1 MAAKETPL
9 QAVKRLYGS
18 KDKLVE
24 TVAKALSDL
33 EEQADDLKE
42 RLKVASNKKLLRLAE
57 VAKEVKANYGNK
69 DKFVENVAA
78 ALNRAKD
85 ADYIGRL
92 KRMSIPRLSEMK
104 AAVDKR
110 RRGKAA

>member
-24 TVAKALSDL
+24 TVVKALSDL
-33 EEQADDLKE
+33 EEQADDVKE
-42 RLKVASNKKLLRLAE
+42 RLKSASNKKLLRLAE
-57 VAKEVKANYGNK
+57 VAKEVKSYGSK
-69 DKFVENVAA
+69 DKFIETLAVAV
-78 ALNRAKD
+78 NRAKD
-85 ADYIGRL
+85 NDYIERL
-92 KRMSIPRLSEMK
+92 KQMSLTRLADMK

-110 RRGKAA
+110 RGKAA

>member
-24 TVAKALSDL
+24 TVVKALSDL
-33 EEQADDLKE
+33 EEQADDVKE
-42 RLKVASNKKLLRLAE
+42 RLRSASNKKLLRLAE
-57 VAKEVKANYGNK
+57 VAKEVKSYGSK
-69 DKFVENVAA
+69 DKFVERLAA
-78 ALNRAKD
+78 ALDRAKD
-85 ADYIGRL
+85 SDYIERL
-92 KRMSIPRLSEMK
+92 KQMSITRLADMK
-104 AAVDKR
+104 AAAEK